1 MLHGNLS
8 APGVPH
14 LLSNSSFMLVPE
26 KQPNGSRWSAEQL
39 TSGSSYGSY
48 S

>member
-8 APGVPH
+8 EPGVPP
-14 LLSNSSFMLVPE
+14 LRSISTFTLVAE

-39 TSGSSYGSY
+39 TSGSS
-48 S
+48 